1 MKKEDFILTVVFVF
15 VVTFGYF
22 GWYMAELDNELL
34 QQELTSLKYTSSEIR
49 GLNK

>member
-22 GWYMAELDNELL
+22 GWFMAELDNQVL
-34 QQELTSLKYTSSEIR
+34 QQKLASLKYNSSEIQ
-49 GLNK
+49 GLHK